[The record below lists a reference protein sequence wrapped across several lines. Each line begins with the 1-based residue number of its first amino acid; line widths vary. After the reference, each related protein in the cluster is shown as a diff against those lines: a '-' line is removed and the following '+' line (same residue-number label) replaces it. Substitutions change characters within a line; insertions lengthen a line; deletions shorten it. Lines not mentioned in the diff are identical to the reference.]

1 MSKPNKR
8 AIYGGL
14 AVITLAAVGWGGS
27 RMFGSAAHIPDSQ
40 LAIVERGTMVRSV
53 VATGKIEPITK
64 VEIKSKANGIIEALP
79 VEIDQRVEAGQVLV
93 ELDKANLMAHVRELR
108 ATLLA
113 ARAAELGAQA
123 QFEKSRVEAE
133 GPDVEFARRTY
144 ERATSLFQQKLIA
157 QSELDQARTNIDLAE
172 NRQKAAQSQLAIAKA
187 RVSESAA
194 NVAQTQAAADR
205 AEEELT
211 NATIRAPI
219 RGTILAR
226 DVEVGSPVSS
236 ILNMG
241 AAATPVVTMGDI
253 SKVFVRGKVDETE
266 IGNLRLDQ
274 PARITVETFKD
285 RTFQGKVTQ
294 ISPMGVERDNV
305 TNFEVRVSIDNPG
318 NQLKANMTANA
329 EIVLEER
336 PNSLI
341 VPEAAISYDAKR
353 NASVDLL
360 DRSARTGRRRMPIK
374 VGISNGTRTQVLEGL
389 KEGDKVVLP
398 G

>member
-1 MSKPNKR
+1 MSEVQSPT
-8 AIYGGL
+8 IG
-14 AVITLAAVGWGGS
+14 
-27 RMFGSAAHIPDSQ
+27 P
-40 LAIVERGTMVRSV
+40 ERTVQASPPEPVRSGLEGV
-53 VATGKIEPITK
+53 VAFATEIAEP
-64 VEIKSKANGIIEALP
+64 
-79 VEIDQRVEAGQVLV
+79 
-93 ELDKANLMAHVRELR
+93 DKAGGALRYRGVDIENLVGVVPYEQVWGLLVDGHLKPGLPPAEPHTLTVRSGDPR
-108 ATLLA
+108 VDVQAALA
-113 ARAAELGAQA
+113 MLAPEWGFGQLIDISGEEARENLARASVMALS
-123 QFEKSRVEAE
+123 FV
-133 GPDVEFARRTY
+133 
-144 ERATSLFQQKLIA
+144 A
-157 QSELDQARTNIDLAE
+157 QSARGAGRPPVPQTAVDQAE
-172 NRQKAAQSQLAIAKA
+172 NRQRAAQSQLSMA
-187 RVSESAA
+187 RAHMAEAAA
-194 NVAQTQAAADR
+194 NVAQAQAATDR
-205 AEEELT
+205 VEEELA

-253 SKVFVRGKVDETE
+253 SQVFVRGKVDETE
-266 IGNLRLDQ
+266 IGNLRLGQ

-318 NQLKANMTANA
+318 NALKANMTANA

-353 NASVDLL
+353 SASVDVL
-360 DRSARTGRRRMPIK
+360 DRGARSGRRRVPIK
-374 VGISNGTRTQVLEGL
+374 VGISNGTRTQVIEGL
-389 KEGDKVVLP
+389 KEGDRVVLP
-398 G
+398 N

>member
-1 MSKPNKR
+1 MSKPNRR

-79 VEIDQRVEAGQVLV
+79 VEIDQAVEAGQVLV
-93 ELDKANLMAHVRELR
+93 ELDKANLMAQVRQGR

-113 ARAAELGAQA
+113 ARAAELGAEA

-144 ERATSLFQQKLIA
+144 ERATRLFQQNLIA
-157 QSELDQARTNIDLAE
+157 QSELEQARTNIDLAE

-187 RVSESAA
+187 HVSEAAA
-194 NVAQTQAAADR
+194 NVAQTQAAVDR

-294 ISPMGVERDNV
+294 ISPMGVEKDNV

-318 NQLKANMTANA
+318 NELKANMTANA

-336 PNSLI
+336 LNSLI

-360 DRSARTGRRRMPIK
+360 DRSAKTGRRRVPIK

-389 KEGDKVVLP
+389 KEGDRVVLP
-398 G
+398 S